1 LETIMEANTSEP
13 TPIGRVIGL
22 SVGLAVI
29 VGVITLAFAWPSA
42 DMGPHEVP
50 LAVVGPDSVAE
61 QVQTQLDQAQP
72 DGFDVTAAAGAEQAR
87 SLIEE
92 REVYGALAVA
102 PEGVTAYTASAA
114 SPAVAR
120 LITGIAEQ
128 VAAQMG
134 EAAGRP
140 DGVPVTVEDVV
151 SLPADDPNGA
161 GLAASA
167 LPLAMGG
174 IMVAALIGLTVR
186 GTGRQVLAAVLAP
199 PAVGVGVAA
208 VLLYALESLDGDFLP
223 VAGALTLAMAAT
235 AWTILGL
242 VKLLGRAGL
251 AVGAVIVML
260 VGNPLS
266 GMTSAPELLPAPWGA
281 LGQYLTPGAGG
292 TLLRSTAY
300 FDGHGA
306 STAVWVLGAW
316 LAAGAVL
323 FIAGAVR
330 AKVKGVGVEEPEK
343 VEVAA

>member
-1 LETIMEANTSEP
+1 MEANTPGP

-22 SVGLAVI
+22 SAAAAVLVGL
-29 VGVITLAFAWPSA
+29 ITLAFAWPSA

-50 LAVVGPDSVAE
+50 IAVIGPDAAAE
-61 QVQTQLDQAQP
+61 QVQTRLDEAQP
-72 DGFDVTAAAGAEQAR
+72 DGFDVTAAADVDEAR
-87 SLIEE
+87 TLIEE
-92 REVYGALAVA
+92 RDAYAALAVA

-120 LITGIAEQ
+120 LVTGIAEQ
-128 VAAQMG
+128 IAAQMG
-134 EAAGRP
+134 QAAGLP
-140 DGVPVTVEDVV
+140 GGVPVTVEDLVA
-151 SLPADDPNGA
+151 LPADDPNGA

-174 IMVAALIGLTVR
+174 ILVAALIGLTVR
-186 GTGRQVLAAVLAP
+186 GTGRQVAAAVLAP
-199 PAVGVGVAA
+199 PAVGAGVAA
-208 VLLYALESLDGDFLP
+208 VLLYVLESLDGDFLP
-223 VAGALTLAMAAT
+223 VAGALALAMAAT
-235 AWTILGL
+235 AWFIIGL

-251 AVGAVIVML
+251 GIGAATVML

-266 GMTSAPELLPAPWGA
+266 GMTSAPELLPAPWGE